1 MYLEAKETAHLYK
14 LLTERLGNDTTE
26 AMFKYIDNK
35 TERSV
40 EATIKTL
47 ATKDDI
53 ANIRQEMG
61 DGFANIRKEM
71 SDGFAD
77 LLKETGDDIA
87 DLRKE
92 MRDGFSN
99 SRKEINNAI
108 INVQKDMSESAIK
121 LHKEIGD
128 SIKWMF
134 VFWIGQ
140 VGALLGILLLFI
152 KK

>member
-1 MYLEAKETAHLYK
+1 MYLEAKETARIYK
-14 LLTERLGNDTTE
+14 LLTEKLGSDTTE

-53 ANIRQEMG
+53 SDVRK
-61 DGFANIRKEM
+61 DFA
-71 SDGFAD
+71 S
-77 LLKETGDDIA
+77 
-87 DLRKE
+87 LRKE
-92 MRDGFSN
+92 MGDNFVNFHKQIGEN
-99 SRKEINNAI
+99 TANIYKEIAEKQENN
-108 INVQKDMSESAIK
+108 V
-121 LHKEIGD
+121 
-128 SIKWMF
+128 KWMF

-140 VGALLGILLLFI
+140 FGATMAILLMLL